1 MASRRPSLTRGK
13 IRTEAEFCLV
23 RHQIDVMEG
32 KSELGDE
39 LKPLYA
45 LVDAD
50 EART

>member
-1 MASRRPSLTRGK
+1 
-13 IRTEAEFCLV
+13 
-23 RHQIDVMEG
+23 MEG